1 MVFMMKSIRGSL
13 DHQKNV
19 AQKQIMD
26 ETEIDLWNQVDQWI
40 WEPIYE
46 CIQGDIVYRI
56 IPLIVKKFDQRDIPD
71 E

>member
-1 MVFMMKSIRGSL
+1 MKSIRGSL

>member
-1 MVFMMKSIRGSL
+1 MMKSIRGIL
-13 DHQKNV
+13 EHQKNV

>member
-1 MVFMMKSIRGSL
+1 MMKSIRGSL